1 MKHHLNPEAQMRI
14 QALAA
19 VSVAI
24 KKMSKELFQD
34 GQLDHA
40 ERLAVFADVIYSS
53 IKEILVEDDLEDTLK
68 SS

>member
-24 KKMSKELFQD
+24 KQMSKNMLQD
-34 GQLDHA
+34 GQLDNA
-40 ERLAVFADVIYSS
+40 ERLGIFADIIYSS
-53 IKEILVEDDLEDTLK
+53 IEEILVEDDLEDTLK
-68 SS
+68 SY